1 MRTLLGLGVYYFDSD
16 LKKVNCINVD
26 IISHILKNDGF
37 SVIRALRFL
46 RKQPFFQKIDKKK
59 YNFWADTGTH
69 FRCAELNHYYFE
81 ELALEEIN
89 VTVNF
94 FGEHHGKSCR
104 DQHFSVLNVY
114 LEKGANL
121 KLIKNTSD
129 LISCYKDG
137 QNSSNLERIN
147 NGLDPINFEVFDYQ
161 QEDEELIERKYLRI
175 IDSTHYYHLT
185 NEKNNSNEWVIKS
198 TTLTGF
204 EVSIDL
210 EIDKKSKTN
219 TKRNVESTDPN
230 KHINLKD
237 SEKPWEPKEFSME
250 YLTSTI
256 NTIKIKIRNEPELL
270 FDSSFTPDKD
280 TPPECIQSLRNNNR
294 RKIAHCKNDVRCKVK
309 RNYILSDIKRLD
321 NRIGILKINQELSLH
336 GHAAS
341 KPGAK
346 VDARR
351 NELVAHYEHFHN

>member
-94 FGEHHGKSCR
+94 FGEQHGKSCR

-161 QEDEELIERKYLRI
+161 QEDEELIERNI
-175 IDSTHYYHLT
+175 S
-185 NEKNNSNEWVIKS
+185 
-198 TTLTGF
+198 
-204 EVSIDL
+204 
-210 EIDKKSKTN
+210 
-219 TKRNVESTDPN
+219 
-230 KHINLKD
+230 
-237 SEKPWEPKEFSME
+237 
-250 YLTSTI
+250 
-256 NTIKIKIRNEPELL
+256 ELL
-270 FDSSFTPDKD
+270 TQRFIIILPMKKTTP
-280 TPPECIQSLRNNNR
+280 TSG
-294 RKIAHCKNDVRCKVK
+294 
-309 RNYILSDIKRLD
+309 S
-321 NRIGILKINQELSLH
+321 
-336 GHAAS
+336 
-341 KPGAK
+341 
-346 VDARR
+346 
-351 NELVAHYEHFHN
+351 